1 VTRGVTRST
10 TSAGPSKVACRKWGS
25 LVLMPLCL
33 TACASLLPKA
43 NIDSQAPWRTYAE
56 AESLY
61 QKIIPSQTRAADLRS
76 VKIDADT
83 PNVTLLNHVDLLR
96 RFSTSSAIGAETL
109 DEKLRACL
117 AARHRCTAYELEET
131 HTERKRVGNFWLDFF
146 NFQKQVDVSG
156 WRFNALIV
164 MQDDLVVYKLWTGKP
179 NIHELENER
188 NPLGPLQGV
197 GDSLVRRGL

>member
-1 VTRGVTRST
+1 MKCAQPAKAV
-10 TSAGPSKVACRKWGS
+10 CRKCCVLTLLS
-25 LVLMPLCL
+25 LYL
-33 TACASLLPKA
+33 AGCASLLPKA
-43 NIDSQAPWRTYAE
+43 NIDSQAPWRTYADAE
-56 AESLY
+56 ALF
-61 QKIIPSQTRAADLRS
+61 QKIIPSQTRAADLKS

-96 RFSTSSAIGAETL
+96 RFSTSSAIGVETL

-117 AARHRCTAYELEET
+117 AERQRCTAYELEET

-146 NFQKQVDVSG
+146 NFQKHVDVSG

-179 NIHELENER
+179 NIHELESEH

>member
-1 VTRGVTRST
+1 VKC
-10 TSAGPSKVACRKWGS
+10 APLLM
-25 LVLMPLCL
+25 LVCARRWMSILMPLCVS
-33 TACASLLPKA
+33 ACASLLPKA

-61 QKIIPSQTRAADLRS
+61 QKIIPSQTRVADLKL

-96 RFSTSSAIGAETL
+96 RFATSAAIGAETL

-197 GDSLVRRGL
+197 GDSLARRGL

>member
-1 VTRGVTRST
+1 MRGVARAVARSV
-10 TSAGPSKVACRKWGS
+10 PSKAACRKWCE
-25 LVLMPLCL
+25 LILMPLCL

-56 AESLY
+56 AEALY
-61 QKIIPSQTRAADLRS
+61 EKIIPSQTRAADLKS
-76 VKIDADT
+76 VKIDAGT

-109 DEKLRACL
+109 DEKLRTCL
-117 AARHRCTAYELEET
+117 AARHRCTAFELEET
-131 HTERKRVGNFWLDFF
+131 HTERKRIGNFWLDFF

>member
-1 VTRGVTRST
+1 MKCAR
-10 TSAGPSKVACRKWGS
+10 PSKAVRGQGWACI
-25 LVLMPLCL
+25 LLPLCL

-56 AESLY
+56 AEALY
-61 QKIIPSQTRAADLRS
+61 QKIIPSQTRAADLKL

-109 DEKLRACL
+109 DEKLRTCL
-117 AARHRCTAYELEET
+117 AARQRCTAYELEET

-179 NIHELENER
+179 NIHELEHER

-197 GDSLVRRGL
+197 GDSLVRRGV